1 MAQMHWNSNQFN
13 VRSVANTSDTNASL
27 KAAPGAGLAIYIT
40 DITLNAGATARTWQ
54 LLDGSGG
61 TVLWSYTTVANTP
74 VACVNLAVP
83 IKLTAATALCDTNGG
98 ASVGGQIFVNGF
110 VGKA

>member
-40 DITLNAGATARTWQ
+40 DITLNAGATARTW
-54 LLDGSGG
+54 
-61 TVLWSYTTVANTP
+61 
-74 VACVNLAVP
+74 
-83 IKLTAATALCDTNGG
+83 
-98 ASVGGQIFVNGF
+98 
-110 VGKA
+110 